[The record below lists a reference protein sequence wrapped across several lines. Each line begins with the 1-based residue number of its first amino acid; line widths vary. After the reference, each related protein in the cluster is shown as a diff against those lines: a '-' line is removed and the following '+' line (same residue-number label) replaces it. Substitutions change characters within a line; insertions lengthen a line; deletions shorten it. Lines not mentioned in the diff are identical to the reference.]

1 MNNTQDKKKPEEI
14 HNLHYY
20 IDHIRYDITNLI
32 KWLVLAVLTGLSVG
46 FISSLFARVLKF
58 VMKARLPQ
66 GYGKQSQ
73 QQLMQQVQQMQENMR
88 LKQEIGRAH
97 V

>member
-32 KWLVLAVLTGLSVG
+32 KWLVMAAGLA
-46 FISSLFARVLKF
+46 FIAICGV
-58 VMKARLPQ
+58 
-66 GYGKQSQ
+66 YGSGAGASFIYEQF
-73 QQLMQQVQQMQENMR
+73 
-88 LKQEIGRAH
+88 
-97 V
+97 

>member
-20 IDHIRYDITNLI
+20 IDHIRYDINNLI
-32 KWLVLAVLTGLSVG
+32 KWLVLAILTGLSVG

-58 VMKARLPQ
+58 VTNYRTEHFCSADFRFYDPDSLCRWICR
-66 GYGKQSQ
+66 S
-73 QQLMQQVQQMQENMR
+73 
-88 LKQEIGRAH
+88 
-97 V
+97 